1 MQSATAKRIP
11 TQQVGDSK
19 VTTEPLPWSA
29 LAVERKR
36 QVPPRKQNKIFLF
49 LDMSS
54 KKPERIGTR
63 NIPKYDFKLTLCV
76 KVFLCVF
83 KMLYKEQY

>member
-1 MQSATAKRIP
+1 MQSTTAKRIP

-19 VTTEPLPWSA
+19 ATSEPLPWSA
-29 LAVERKR
+29 LGVERKK
-36 QVPPRKQNKIFLF
+36 QVQPRKQNKIILS

-63 NIPKYDFKLTLCV
+63 NIPKYDFKSTLCV

-83 KMLYKEQY
+83 KMLYKERY